1 MIIDKLDNINFYSN
15 IPEPVLDFLKNLDG
29 NNITLGKTIIDDS
42 SYVNIEKYKTKPIK
56 DAKYETHDN
65 YADIQLLINGREK
78 IYLSERAE
86 LTILE
91 PYNVEKDITFYSDYV
106 AKDKYV
112 TLDGTN
118 FVMLYPHEAHAP
130 QISCSEDTS
139 EEVIKVV
146 VKIGVK

>member
-1 MIIDKLDNINFYSN
+1 MIIDKLDNLNLYSN
-15 IPEPVLDFLKNLDG
+15 IPDSVLAFLKTLDCS
-29 NNITLGKTIIDDS
+29 NPVYGKTIIDDF
-42 SYVNIEKYKTKPIK
+42 SYVNIEKYKTKTIE

-65 YADIQLLINGREK
+65 YVDIQLLINGREK

-91 PYNVEKDITFYSDYV
+91 PYNFEKDITFYSDSV

-118 FVMLYPHEAHAP
+118 FIMLYPHEAHAP

-146 VKIGVK
+146 VKIRVK